1 MVRMDLPHKKETQ
14 IYCILLKE
22 QKRISSTNI
31 KYKIKSK
38 QLLIALTTRAVPN
51 RFTFHGYYCYFVAS
65 NMQFP
70 VASIIYILIYLIGIV
85 YHIFK
90 HSECFTNILQNPFK
104 SKTFHHASVFWV
116 NKTKHIHMDM
126 KNGKTLIS
134 VVTGI
139 MKKST

>member
-1 MVRMDLPHKKETQ
+1 
-14 IYCILLKE
+14 
-22 QKRISSTNI
+22 
-31 KYKIKSK
+31 
-38 QLLIALTTRAVPN
+38 
-51 RFTFHGYYCYFVAS
+51 
-65 NMQFP
+65 MQFP